1 MLSKEVATPTRV
13 MATPGTI
20 ERQRA
25 ASGRRA
31 SARIRLNLDVA
42 ASTGGEET
50 RALVHDLSASG
61 VLIETDAALSLGSEL
76 IVALPEAGD
85 VPAKVVWQSERL
97 FGCRFDRPLRRAAL
111 GAAQLRNPL
120 PRDLGLAEQSGE
132 PDATERLSEKLL
144 RLRQE
149 RGLSR
154 SEVAARTGVSTP
166 TIWAWEVGKT
176 KPRNSNL
183 LALANALGTTES
195 ELRVGRERRIANSA
209 DEVENHVGGESDSK
223 RLRSFLDEKR
233 VQVAEMFGVEANKVR
248 IVIEF

>member
-1 MLSKEVATPTRV
+1 
-13 MATPGTI
+13 MARPGTI

-25 ASGRRA
+25 ADRRRA

-42 ASTGGEET
+42 ASARGEET
-50 RALVHDLSASG
+50 RALIHDLSSSG

-85 VPAKVVWQSERL
+85 VPAKVVWQSEKL
-97 FGCRFDRPLRRAAL
+97 FGCRFDRALGRAAL

-120 PRDLGLAEQSGE
+120 PRDLGLAERSGE
-132 PDATERLSEKLL
+132 TAAPQSLPEKLL

-176 KPRNSNL
+176 RPREQNL

-195 ELRVGRERRIANSA
+195 ELRAGGERREAHSPDDIESQLGGAN
-209 DEVENHVGGESDSK
+209 ESK
-223 RLRSFLDEKR
+223 RLRNFLDEKR
-233 VQVAEMFGVEANKVR
+233 VQVAEMFGVEANKVK